1 MDATRPGNG
10 SFVAALRHA
19 LGLPERPDAEPAA
32 AVEALLRR
40 VARGEPM
47 RRRALLDL
55 RGGALHRA
63 VAEAVGRLG
72 EHDRARIAAS
82 LEASTPKAAEEAL
95 GALAGSAAV
104 RHTFL
109 TFACGRL
116 LEHAPLEPGARV
128 ADRYVV
134 DELVGVGGMGVVY
147 KARDQVEGR
156 PVAVKL
162 LRSELARDPAC
173 VRRFA
178 ESARIGQ
185 ALRHPGIVRV
195 LDTGAEGDVPF
206 LAMEWV
212 EGPTLRCVLDLR
224 GQFTWDDAEPI
235 VRRLLEALAYA
246 HKEGVLH
253 LDLKPENVL
262 VPTDASATLCDF
274 DLARVQE
281 LTGGLSLLAG
291 AGTPDYMSPEQRRGG
306 EIGPRSDVFSMGV
319 VIYELL
325 SGRLPGRYTPMLHL
339 GYEAPI
345 HVSRAVEAALHDE
358 PARRPA
364 DAAALLEALCEA
376 PSRGVSDI
384 YSLSVASKPSHAPS
398 REATATGSR
407 RYPDAG
413 GFHAIG
419 LEYVGTNEQG
429 FYECRNAKD
438 GSVLIYLPESKFLMG
453 SDTGQE
459 NERPEHMVELG
470 SHLIGKYPVTNAQYR
485 AFCAATEHARPMR
498 LAPGWGPERYFED
511 PTYDDHPVVGVEWR
525 DAAAYCA
532 WAGLR
537 LPTEAEWEHA
547 ARWVAEGRQ
556 RMLYPWGDYGPNED
570 LATFDREAVGDQCT
584 RSVRACP
591 DGASAC
597 GAHDMGGN
605 VFQWCADWYREWYYG
620 ECVPSIANPE
630 GPGSGTQRVLRGCA
644 WSSTDKSMLRVARR
658 EGDDPSKGYGNVGF
672 RVARAFP

>member
-1 MDATRPGNG
+1 MEPAHIDAG
-10 SFVAALRHA
+10 SLVDALRQA
-19 LGLPERPDAEPAA
+19 LGLPVGADVEPAAA

-40 VARGEPM
+40 VARGEPL

-55 RGGALHRA
+55 RGEALRRA

-72 EHDRARIAAS
+72 ENDRARIAAS
-82 LEASTPKAAEEAL
+82 LEARSPKAAEEAL

-128 ADRYVV
+128 ADRYVI

-147 KARDQVEGR
+147 KARDMVEER
-156 PVAVKL
+156 PIAVKL

-178 ESARIGQ
+178 ESARIG
-185 ALRHPGIVRV
+185 ASLRHPGIVRV
-195 LDTGAEGDVPF
+195 LGTGVEGDVPF
-206 LAMEWV
+206 LVMEWV

-224 GQFTWDDAEPI
+224 RQFTWDDAAMI
-235 VRRLLEALAYA
+235 VRRLLEALAHA
-246 HKEGVLH
+246 HAEGVLH

-262 VPTDASATLCDF
+262 VPTDDSATLCDF

-281 LTGGLSLLAG
+281 LPGGLSLLAG

-325 SGRLPGRYTPMLHL
+325 SGRLPGRYTPVLHL
-339 GYEAPI
+339 GYGAPI

-364 DAAALLEALCEA
+364 DAAALLEALEA
-376 PSRGVSDI
+376 KEW
-384 YSLSVASKPSHAPS
+384 SVKERPGTRSWGK
-398 REATATGSR
+398 
-407 RYPDAG
+407 PDAG
-413 GFHAIG
+413 GFQTIG
-419 LEYVGTNEQG
+419 LEYVETNHAG
-429 FYECRNAKD
+429 FYECRNKQD

-453 SDTGQE
+453 SDSWQE
-459 NERPEHMVELG
+459 NEQPSHMVQLG
-470 SHLIGKYPVTNAQYR
+470 SHLIGKFPVTNEQYR
-485 AFCAATEHARPMR
+485 RFCDVTGHR
-498 LAPGWGPERYFED
+498 APKPPESDWGYDGYFD
-511 PTYDDHPVVGVEWR
+511 HHHFDHHPVVGVSWE
-525 DAAAYCA
+525 DAVAYCA

-547 ARWVAEGRQ
+547 ARWLEGQTQAKRF
-556 RMLYPWGDYGPNED
+556 PWGDKEPDED
-570 LATFDREAVGDQCT
+570 LATWNRKTGGHQYT
-584 RSVRACP
+584 QSVAACP
-591 DGASAC
+591 GGVSPC
-597 GAHDMGGN
+597 GAFDMAGN
-605 VFQWCADWYREWYYG
+605 VWEWCADWYGDRYYSRCLPG
-620 ECVPSIANPE
+620 IANPE
-630 GPGSGTQRVLRGCA
+630 GPGSGTERVVRGGA
-644 WSSTDKSMLRVARR
+644 WCTSDPRMLRVSFR
-658 EGDDPSKGYGNVGF
+658 DSDNPSKGYNALGF
-672 RVARAFP
+672 RVARTFP